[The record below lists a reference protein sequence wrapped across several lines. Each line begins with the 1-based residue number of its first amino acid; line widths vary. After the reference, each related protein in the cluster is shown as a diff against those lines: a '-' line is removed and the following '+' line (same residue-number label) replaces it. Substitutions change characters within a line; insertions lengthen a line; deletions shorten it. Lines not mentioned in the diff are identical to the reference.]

1 MLRLQELTTAN
12 GSIDYQKGSLAGV
25 LTLKWLIR
33 ILQAGGREGETVVE
47 MKERNNRR
55 DIEREK
61 MEKIYTETERMMKRN
76 KWRERERE

>member
-33 ILQAGGREGETVVE
+33 ILQAGGREEESVVE
-47 MKERNNRR
+47 MKRKKQSQGCR
-55 DIEREK
+55 DGKE
-61 MEKIYTETERMMKRN
+61 
-76 KWRERERE
+76 REREREREQYNIKNETERDR